1 MQIRIDELCMC
12 TNFGGHGLSSFRD
25 FALFRLPSK
34 VDKFPFQIMDYY
46 IVHGVKYVTMYVY
59 NYIYVMHLLIY
70 LEYRLLSVYIVDIV
84 NFETEI
90 GSGDN
95 RTQQV
100 ITQFLNQFIKTT
112 TNTII
117 MTGQNFSFF

>member
-1 MQIRIDELCMC
+1 MKCME

-25 FALFRLPSK
+25 FALFCLPSK
-34 VDKFPFQIMDYY
+34 VNKFPFQIMDY

-59 NYIYVMHLLIY
+59 NCIYVMHLLIY
-70 LEYRLLSVYIVDIV
+70 LECRLLSVYIVDIV

-95 RTQQV
+95 RTQV
-100 ITQFLNQFIKTT
+100 TQFLNQFIKTT
-112 TNTII
+112 TKYNNHDRTKLFIFLNDII
-117 MTGQNFSFF
+117 VHFN

>member
-1 MQIRIDELCMC
+1 M
-12 TNFGGHGLSSFRD
+12 GSFRD
-25 FALFRLPSK
+25 FALFHLPSK
-34 VDKFPFQIMDYY
+34 VEKFPFQIMDY

-59 NYIYVMHLLIY
+59 NCIYVMHLLIY
-70 LEYRLLSVYIVDIV
+70 LECKLLSVYIVDIV

-90 GSGDN
+90 GSREN